1 MSKFHISKAGK
12 PVMCHATPGECPLG
26 DMEHHYDTKEEAMH
40 AIEESLAQDLGIMN
54 PWMSGKVKKKRESK
68 KHPIEEKAPV
78 TEEKEKD
85 KSVTIKEQEEIS
97 KRVKENITKTTN
109 KKQDIE
115 IEEKNYPTENKTQ
128 ENKIS
133 ISKNEETEDKHEI
146 EKTSSQKVGLNN
158 KIKISGTPE
167 QIAKRPE
174 IDVLVRQLPM
184 SANGD
189 ITLKHAELISMVL
202 SSRNIDISAEDVY
215 KASKHVKRDG
225 RIGEIQEQ
233 LINLSNK
240 KGYKLLSLNGVEV
253 VMGKE
258 KDVAK
263 HPIVSEVISSFS
275 YTDEN
280 NKLYLE
286 DDSAKMV
293 FNILKEQGIDAGKP
307 EFLKNVAQFIKQEQ
321 TKKDVLKMGAMWEA
335 KRRDGVKR
343 IMLLQELRKIEE
355 NNKWMRQQSTPLYY

>member
-12 PVMCHATPGECPLG
+12 PVMCHAVPGECPLG

-54 PWMSGKVKKKRESK
+54 PWMSNKVKKKRENKKQNIKESIFTKEETSNTDILKKKEEDIKTLEDSTTKTTSK
-68 KHPIEEKAPV
+68 KKSVELKKNNVHAKDIIQESEKEIPTY
-78 TEEKEKD
+78 TEEK
-85 KSVTIKEQEEIS
+85 KE
-97 KRVKENITKTTN
+97 
-109 KKQDIE
+109 
-115 IEEKNYPTENKTQ
+115 
-128 ENKIS
+128 
-133 ISKNEETEDKHEI
+133 NEETLLHKNTLSD
-146 EKTSSQKVGLNN
+146 

-215 KASKHVKRDG
+215 KASKYVKRDG
-225 RIGEIQEQ
+225 RIGEIQKQ
-233 LINLSNK
+233 LISLSNK

-307 EFLKNVAQFIKQEQ
+307 GFLKNVAQFIKQEQ
-321 TKKDVLKMGAMWEA
+321 TKKDMLKMRAMMEA
-335 KRRDGVKR
+335 KRRDGVKK

-355 NNKWMRQQSTPLYY
+355 NNKWVRQQSTPLYY